1 MKPHWVIAVCLAGGT
16 PLVAQTMASSQLK
29 IAPSAQHESCLSWQA
44 AMLRPYQIE
53 SSPDL
58 ASWADF
64 GTMHIGND
72 DLKDVLVPRQAAR
85 AFYRLRIGAVR
96 PGFDTVAMSRGD
108 DHTYPQ
114 YVGSAA
120 VVNLGFPI
128 RLFNKTYTACYVN
141 NNGNITFEAPLFVYT
156 PESLIKKQA
165 IMIAPFWADVD
176 SRNSDSNVTRF
187 SSQPT
192 PLDGH
197 PAFGVTWRNVG
208 YFSQHVEKLNTFQ
221 LLLIER
227 GDRNPGD
234 FDIEFNYNQIEWET
248 GDASGGSSGLGGSAA
263 RVGWTNG
270 LGLFMELR
278 GSGESLAL
286 LDRKPD
292 ASTPNFAQGLIYQRW
307 NSPVPGRVVIPVV
320 NGIPESEQGLAF
332 QMEAGPDLALANS
345 DGRSFALAGSISPPD
360 TAGVSFSW
368 VQESG
373 PADAMIASPGLL
385 NSNVLIPEPGTY
397 VFCLRGTKNGAFL
410 ASSSDSVTVTHPG
423 LFEVNAGYYSRPASA
438 PLAVVLSDAYA
449 RFNGQNVTAI
459 QWLQLEGDKA
469 SIQSPNQ
476 IHPTVNLPSPGYYRF
491 QCRASTNHTPAF
503 VKIAEAVVVFGD

>member
-16 PLVAQTMASSQLK
+16 PLVAQTLDSSQFK
-29 IAPSAQHESCLSWQA
+29 IAPSAESKLCLSWQA

-58 ASWADF
+58 ASWTDF

-72 DLKDVLVPRQAAR
+72 DLKEVVVPRQASK

-96 PGFDTVAMSRGD
+96 PGFDAVAMSRGD

-120 VVNLGFPI
+120 LVNLGFPI
-128 RLFNKTYTACYVN
+128 RLFNKTYNACYVN
-141 NNGNITFEAPLFVYT
+141 NNGNITFEIPLFVYT
-156 PESLIKKQA
+156 PESLIKKQS

-176 SRNSDSNVTRF
+176 SRNPDSGVTRF

-192 PLDGH
+192 PVDGH
-197 PAFGVTWRNVG
+197 LAFGVTWRNVG

-227 GDRNPGD
+227 GDRNHGD

-292 ASTPNFAQGLIYQRW
+292 ATSPNFAQGLIYQRW

-332 QMEAGPDLALANS
+332 QMEAGPDLALAS
-345 DGRSFALAGSISPPD
+345 GDGRSFGLVGSISPTG
-360 TAGVSFSW
+360 TAGVSYSW

-373 PADAMIASPGLL
+373 PADAVISSPGML
-385 NSNVLIPEPGTY
+385 NPSVLIPEPGTY
-397 VFCLRGTKNGAFL
+397 TFCLRGTKQGAFL
-410 ASSSDSVTVTHPG
+410 ASSSDFVTVTHPG
-423 LFEVNAGYYSRPASA
+423 VFEVNAGYYTRPTSA
-438 PLAVVLSDAYA
+438 PLSVVLSDAYA

-459 QWLQLEGDKA
+459 QWLQLEGEKA
-469 SIQSPNQ
+469 SIQGPNQ
-476 IHPTVNLPSPGYYRF
+476 IHPTVTLPSPGYYRF

-503 VKIAEAVVVFGD
+503 VKIADAVVVFAD